1 MELTAMS
8 NLFIFGLGYSAI
20 ETAAILQGGG
30 WQVSGTV
37 RSAAK
42 ASAVVK
48 EGISPILFD
57 DRAAVEHALQTATHL
72 LVSTPPGDKG
82 DPALSAYGPAVSGA
96 PALKW
101 IGYLST
107 IGVYGNH
114 HGEWI
119 DEETPTAAPRG
130 RKSARV
136 EAENEWEALV
146 KERGVPLD
154 IFRLAGIYGPGR
166 SPIDRIRAGDA
177 RCIVKAGQVFN
188 RIHVEDI
195 AQTVIAAIRRERR
208 GGASRIYN
216 VADDEPAP
224 PQDVLRYAAELL
236 GAPPPPEIPF
246 EDADL
251 SPMGRSFYE
260 DNKRVH
266 NTKIKRELGVVLRY
280 PSYRE
285 GLQALARMADVE
297 V

>member
-1 MELTAMS
+1 MS
-8 NLFIFGLGYSAI
+8 NLFVFGLGYSAV
-20 ETAAILQGGG
+20 ETAAVLLEGG
-30 WQVSGTV
+30 WRVSGTV

-42 ASAVVK
+42 AAELEK
-48 EGISPILFD
+48 EGVSPILFD
-57 DRAAVEHALQTATHL
+57 DRAAVEKALQTATHL
-72 LVSTPPGDKG
+72 LVSTPPGEGG
-82 DPALSAYGPAVSGA
+82 DPALVAYGQALGSA
-96 PALKW
+96 PSLSW
-101 IGYLST
+101 IGYFST
-107 IGVYGNH
+107 VGVYGDH

-136 EAENEWEALV
+136 EAEKAWEALAQ
-146 KERGVPLD
+146 ERGVPLD

-166 SPIDRIRAGDA
+166 SPIDRVRAGDA
-177 RCIVKAGQVFN
+177 RRIVKPGQVFN

-195 AQTVIAAIRRERR
+195 AQTLIAAIRRERR
-208 GGASRIYN
+208 GGGSRIYN

-224 PQDVLRYAAELL
+224 PQDVLLYAAELI

-246 EDADL
+246 EKAEL
-251 SPMGRSFYE
+251 SPMARSFYE

-280 PSYRE
+280 PTYRE
-285 GLQALARMADVE
+285 GLQALARMGDVQ

>member
-1 MELTAMS
+1 MGYGAMS
-8 NLFIFGLGYSAI
+8 NLFVFGLGYSGI
-20 ETAAILQGGG
+20 ETAVILRAGG
-30 WQVSGTV
+30 WRVSGTV

-42 ASAVVK
+42 ASELAK
-48 EGISPILFD
+48 EGLSSILFD
-57 DRAAVEHALQTATHL
+57 DPAAVETALQSATHL
-72 LVSTPPGDKG
+72 LVSTPPSDQG
-82 DPALSAYGPAVSGA
+82 DPAISAYGPAFRQT
-96 PALKW
+96 PALAW

-107 IGVYGNH
+107 IGVYGDH

-136 EAENEWEALV
+136 EAEKAWGTIAHESE
-146 KERGVPLD
+146 VPLD
-154 IFRLAGIYGPGR
+154 VFRLAGIYGPGR
-166 SPIDRIRAGDA
+166 SPLDRIRAGDA
-177 RCIVKAGQVFN
+177 RRIVKAGQVFN

-208 GGASRIYN
+208 GGGSRIYN

-224 PQDVLRYAAELL
+224 PQDVLSYAAELI

-246 EDADL
+246 EKAEL
-251 SPMGRSFYE
+251 SPMARSFYA

-280 PSYRE
+280 PTYRE
-285 GLQALARMADVE
+285 GLQALARLGDVQ

>member
-1 MELTAMS
+1 MS
-8 NLFIFGLGYSAI
+8 NLFVFGFGYSAQAV
-20 ETAAILQGGG
+20 AAILQTGG
-30 WQVSGTV
+30 WHVSGTV
-37 RSAAK
+37 RSADK
-42 ASAVVK
+42 ASEIARDGVSAIVF
-48 EGISPILFD
+48 S

-72 LVSTPPGDKG
+72 LVSTPPASTG
-82 DPALSAYGPAVSGA
+82 DPAWTTYRQAVRDA

-101 IGYLST
+101 IGYFST
-107 IGVYGNH
+107 IGVYGDH
-114 HGEWI
+114 HGEWV
-119 DEETPTAAPRG
+119 DEDTPTTPPRG

-136 EAENEWEALV
+136 EAEEAWDAIAI
-146 KERGVPLD
+146 ERGLPLD
-154 IFRLAGIYGPGR
+154 VFRLAGIYGPGR

-177 RCIVKAGQVFN
+177 RRIVKLGQVFN

-195 AQTVIAAIRRERR
+195 AQTVIATIRRERR
-208 GGASRIYN
+208 GGGTRIYN

-224 PQDVLRYAAELL
+224 SQDVLSYAAELI

-251 SPMGRSFYE
+251 SPMARSFYE

-280 PSYRE
+280 PTYRE
-285 GLQALARMADVE
+285 GLQAIARMADVE

>member
-1 MELTAMS
+1 MS
-8 NLFIFGLGYSAI
+8 NLLVFGLGYSAV
-20 ETAAILQGGG
+20 ETAAILQAGG
-30 WQVSGTV
+30 WRVSGTV

-42 ASAVVK
+42 AGELEK
-48 EGISPILFD
+48 EGMSPILFD
-57 DRAAVEHALQTATHL
+57 DRAAVESALQTATHL
-72 LVSTPPGDKG
+72 LVSTPPGNEG
-82 DPALSAYGPAVSGA
+82 DPAFVTYGQAIRSAPS
-96 PALKW
+96 LKW

-107 IGVYGNH
+107 IGVYGDH
-114 HGEWI
+114 QGEWI

-136 EAENEWEALV
+136 EAEQAWESLAR
-146 KERGVPLD
+146 EGGIPLD

-177 RCIVKAGQVFN
+177 RRIVKPGQVFN

-195 AQTVIAAIRRERR
+195 AQTVIAATRRERR
-208 GGASRIYN
+208 GGGARIYN

-224 PQDVLRYAAELL
+224 PQDVLLYAAQLI

-246 EDADL
+246 EKADL
-251 SPMGRSFYE
+251 SPMARSFYE

-266 NTKIKRELGVVLRY
+266 NTKIKRELGIVLRY
-280 PSYRE
+280 PTYRE
-285 GLQALARMADVE
+285 GLQALARLGDVE

>member
-1 MELTAMS
+1 MGYGAMS
-8 NLFIFGLGYSAI
+8 NLFVFGLGYSAI
-20 ETAAILQGGG
+20 ETAVILQAGG
-30 WQVSGTV
+30 WRVSGTV

-42 ASAVVK
+42 ASGLLK
-48 EGISPILFD
+48 EGISSILFD
-57 DRAAVEHALQTATHL
+57 DLAAVESAFQTATHL
-72 LVSTPPGDKG
+72 LVSTPPGDEG
-82 DPALSAYGPAVSGA
+82 DPAIFAYEPTLRQA
-96 PALKW
+96 PALRW

-107 IGVYGNH
+107 VGVYGDH

-136 EAENEWEALV
+136 EAEKAWEALAH
-146 KERGVPLD
+146 EREVPLD

-166 SPIDRIRAGDA
+166 SPLDRIRAGDA
-177 RCIVKAGQVFN
+177 RRIVKPGQVFN

-208 GGASRIYN
+208 GGGSRVYN

-224 PQDVLRYAAELL
+224 PQDVLLYAAELI
-236 GAPPPPEIPF
+236 GAPTPPEIPF
-246 EDADL
+246 EKADL
-251 SPMGRSFYE
+251 SPMARSFYE

-280 PSYRE
+280 PTYRE
-285 GLQALARMADVE
+285 GLQALARLGDVG

>member
-1 MELTAMS
+1 MS
-8 NLFIFGLGYSAI
+8 NVFVFGLGYSAV
-20 ETAAILQGGG
+20 ETAAILLEGG
-30 WQVSGTV
+30 WRVSGTV

-42 ASAVVK
+42 AAEPEK
-48 EGISPILFD
+48 GGASPILFD
-57 DRAAVEHALQTATHL
+57 DRAAVEKALQTATHL
-72 LVSTPPGDKG
+72 LVSTPPGEEG
-82 DPALSAYGPAVSGA
+82 DPALAAYEQALRGA
-96 PALKW
+96 PLRW

-107 IGVYGNH
+107 VGVYGDH

-119 DEETPTAAPRG
+119 DEDTPTAAPRG

-136 EAENEWEALV
+136 EAEKAWEALAH
-146 KERGVPLD
+146 ECGVPLD

-177 RCIVKAGQVFN
+177 RCIVKPGQVFN

-208 GGASRIYN
+208 GGGSRIYN

-224 PQDVLRYAAELL
+224 PQDVLLYAAQLI

-246 EDADL
+246 DRAEL
-251 SPMGRSFYE
+251 SPMARSFYE

-280 PSYRE
+280 PTYRE
-285 GLQALARMADVE
+285 GLQALARMSDVQ

>member
-1 MELTAMS
+1 MS
-8 NLFIFGLGYSAI
+8 NLFVFGLGYSAI
-20 ETAAILQGGG
+20 ETAVILQAGG
-30 WQVSGTV
+30 WRVSGTV
-37 RSAAK
+37 RTAAK
-42 ASAVVK
+42 AGKLAK
-48 EGISPILFD
+48 EGISSILFD
-57 DRAAVEHALQTATHL
+57 DRAAVESALHAATHL
-72 LVSTPPGDKG
+72 LVSTPPGDGG
-82 DPALSAYGPAVSGA
+82 DPAVSAYGPALSAA
-96 PALKW
+96 PALRW

-107 IGVYGNH
+107 VGVYGDH

-136 EAENEWEALV
+136 EAEKAWEAIAL
-146 KERGVPLD
+146 ERGIPLD

-177 RCIVKAGQVFN
+177 RCIVKPGQVFN

-208 GGASRIYN
+208 GGGPRIYN

-224 PQDVLRYAAELL
+224 PQDVLLYAAELI

-246 EDADL
+246 ERAEL
-251 SPMGRSFYE
+251 SPMARSFYE

-280 PSYRE
+280 PTYRE
-285 GLQALARMADVE
+285 GLQALARMGDVQ